1 MAKVLRRRS
10 AGTAATIAVAVFV
23 LIAVVISSAVPGVAG
38 AGRPGRL
45 RAAPTTT
52 MTTAAAAAMKPDQT
66 ATSTESSAGP
76 SGCSNSPSNGGAR
89 CPHRQTISSTNP
101 SNQTTN

>member
-10 AGTAATIAVAVFV
+10 AGTAATIAVAVLM
-23 LIAVVISSAVPGVAG
+23 LIAVPAVG
-38 AGRPGRL
+38 AGRPGRRL
-45 RAAPTTT
+45 RAAPTT
-52 MTTAAAAAMKPDQT
+52 MTTAAAAAAMKPDQT
-66 ATSTESSAGP
+66 ATESSAGP

-89 CPHRQTISSTNP
+89 CPHRQISSTNP